1 MAEEVKNQSLRQLAK
16 QIGISHSALVKISNG
31 SYAAN
36 PQHVFKK
43 IISHIQGVVIPAE
56 KYDDILEM
64 LNAARFDR
72 FGETSRTAAW
82 LYNQVEQA
90 KRRAEK

>member
-1 MAEEVKNQSLRQLAK
+1 MAEEIKNQSLRALAK
-16 QIGISHSALVKISNG
+16 QIGISHSALVKIANG
-31 SYAAN
+31 KYEAN
-36 PQHVFKK
+36 PQNVFRK

-64 LNAARFDR
+64 LNAARFVR
-72 FGETSRTAAW
+72 FGQTSRTAAW
-82 LYNQVEQA
+82 LYEQVEQA